1 MYNIYV
7 YTYNTYIYMFLVKS
21 LTYCHQSARHVVLHL
36 HVPRAAAQD
45 HGETDR
51 CAKAE
56 EGDHLL
62 HGRAVIPSGNLT

>member
-1 MYNIYV
+1 MCISCE
-7 YTYNTYIYMFLVKS
+7 IHDLLS
-21 LTYCHQSARHVVLHL
+21 PYCARHVVLHL

-45 HGETDR
+45 HGETDC

-62 HGRAVIPSGNLT
+62 HGRAVIYGFYSD